1 MERPYQI
8 VVWGATG
15 FVGRLVCEHISR
27 DYQASLSTG
36 SRTPVVVQGCVKVLT
51 SCMTNVQGKF
61 KWAMVARNKARLEGV
76 HQEMVKI
83 NPKVKVWAPR
93 SLMW

>member
-1 MERPYQI
+1 M
-8 VVWGATG
+8 
-15 FVGRLVCEHISR
+15 
-27 DYQASLSTG
+27 
-36 SRTPVVVQGCVKVLT
+36 VQGCVKVLT
-51 SCMTNVQGKF
+51 SYTTNVQGKF

-83 NPKVKVWAPR
+83 NPKVKVWAQL